1 MEGKKLD
8 SIIKKCSYVFYDDG
22 DQGFK
27 VELVF
32 EESDTKCVVFVS
44 APNEAILETF
54 SIHKHMLAEM
64 RRTFSTKS
72 TINFGNSEF
81 SVFHLVFLLNEI
93 KSKIYA
99 YSITNNPKEDKS
111 RSKKYEVEGE
121 EQQ

>member
-1 MEGKKLD
+1 
-8 SIIKKCSYVFYDDG
+8 
-22 DQGFK
+22 
-27 VELVF
+27 
-32 EESDTKCVVFVS
+32 
-44 APNEAILETF
+44 
-54 SIHKHMLAEM
+54 MLAEM

-99 YSITNNPKEDKS
+99 YSITNNSKEDKS

-121 EQQ
+121 E

>member
-1 MEGKKLD
+1 M
-8 SIIKKCSYVFYDDG
+8 IV
-22 DQGFK
+22 
-27 VELVF
+27 
-32 EESDTKCVVFVS
+32 SD
-44 APNEAILETF
+44 PNEAILETF
-54 SIHKHMLAEM
+54 NIHKHMLAEM

-81 SVFHLVFLLNEI
+81 SVFHLVFLLNDI

-111 RSKKYEVEGE
+111 RSKKYEIEGE

>member
-8 SIIKKCSYVFYDDG
+8 SIIKKTSYVFYDDG
-22 DQGFK
+22 DHGFR
-27 VELVF
+27 VELIF
-32 EESDTKCVVFVS
+32 EESDTKCIVFVT

-54 SIHKHMLAEM
+54 NIHKHMLAEM
-64 RRTFSTKS
+64 RRTFSTKT

-99 YSITNNPKEDKS
+99 YSIANKPKEDDKS
-111 RSKKYEVEGE
+111 R
-121 EQQ
+121 

>member
-1 MEGKKLD
+1 M
-8 SIIKKCSYVFYDDG
+8 
-22 DQGFK
+22 
-27 VELVF
+27 
-32 EESDTKCVVFVS
+32 
-44 APNEAILETF
+44 LE
-54 SIHKHMLAEM
+54 EM

-99 YSITNNPKEDKS
+99 YSITNNSKEDKS

-121 EQQ
+121 E